1 MSVRHQAA
9 GLAGLM
15 RFLRVNTGRRGSLQ
29 MVEVLAAVGAGADTV
44 QRAAEASGCSVK
56 TVRRHLDTL
65 RGRGAVR
72 LGNQKPSQ
80 VVLIDTFW
88 HPHIKGA
95 IGLRL
100 SATGAELLAA
110 AFAPGQPSA
119 TAQSLI
125 QP

>member
-1 MSVRHQAA
+1 MSLQHQAA

-72 LGNQKPSQ
+72 LGKQKPSQ
-80 VVLIDTFW
+80 VVLIETFW

-100 SATGAELLAA
+100 SATGAEVLTEALSSSKA
-110 AFAPGQPSA
+110 ST
-119 TAQSLI
+119 TAETLST
-125 QP
+125 P